1 VKALFFL
8 LLDLLGLN
16 ALFRRL
22 NRGKIKVLLYH
33 NITPGGSG
41 FDFAISPEEFDSH
54 LRYLKSRYHMLG
66 IDQSG
71 AWRSCRSDR
80 VNILIT
86 FDDGFLNNLEFAAP
100 ILARH
105 GISAA
110 FFLIADCIETG
121 APPHFTEKYGKGG
134 GDRAAYRTVDT
145 QGAMA
150 LIRYGMTIG
159 SHSLA
164 HRDFSGLDDRE
175 AEADAK
181 AARQKLERLLGC
193 EVALFAFPWG
203 KHRRDQAR
211 RMSFIYERVFLTEH
225 GFAGEF
231 ESILPRNEVSGSAH
245 LRAAASG
252 ALDFV
257 RRWAVRS

>member
-1 VKALFFL
+1 MKTLFFHL
-8 LLDLLGLN
+8 VDLLGIN
-16 ALFRRL
+16 AVFRRR

-33 NITPGGSG
+33 NITPGGRG

-54 LRYLKSRYHMLG
+54 LRYLKDRCHILG

-71 AWRSCRSDR
+71 AWRSYRTDR

-86 FDDGFLNNLEFAAP
+86 FDDGFINNLEFAAP

-105 GISAA
+105 GTSAV
-110 FFLIADCIETG
+110 FFLIADCLETG
-121 APPHFTEKYGKGG
+121 APPPFAEKYGKSG

-145 QGAMA
+145 KGALA

-164 HRDFSGLDDRE
+164 HRDFSELDNDE

-181 AARQKLERLLGC
+181 AARQKLEALLGC

-203 KHRRDQAR
+203 KHRHGQAR
-211 RMSFIYERVFLTEH
+211 RMSFSYERVFLTLH
-225 GFAGEF
+225 GFAGEYD
-231 ESILPRNEVSGSAH
+231 SILPRNEVSGRSQ

-252 ALDFV
+252 ALDFA
-257 RRWAVRS
+257 RRMIR